1 MLDKITYFLK
11 PCFVSLWTYRIKCI
25 LLSREPKAPCDET
38 TLCLCSLL
46 CLLPVHTHTHTHT
59 HPGSCAPLPQALLSD
74 LMVLSLTVRQT
85 AAYTS
90 RARKMSCL
98 WSPGWAHFSPSF
110 PHTSPCHNP
119 CPPPA
124 MCGTWVRSLSWE
136 DSPGG
141 GHGNPLQCSCLE
153 NPRDR
158 GALWA
163 AVHGVTQG
171 RTRLERLSSGSGTL
185 YCNYLFTLP
194 SFSSRSP
201 WRQGLL
207 YLWIPSIQNKV
218 LSEAWL
224 FCGTRAG
231 WRRGEWL
238 GKTGSTLPFCS
249 PLSASVFVP
258 CDPSLAWSY
267 SLVSWLSLQ

>member
-25 LLSREPKAPCDET
+25 LLGREPKAPCDET
-38 TLCLCSLL
+38 TPCLCSLL
-46 CLLPVHTHTHTHT
+46 CLLPVHTHTHTRVHVHPSHRLCSLIWWSFPWLSGKLLLILQEPERCHVCEALVGLISLPPSLT
-59 HPGSCAPLPQALLSD
+59 HPL
-74 LMVLSLTVRQT
+74 
-85 AAYTS
+85 
-90 RARKMSCL
+90 
-98 WSPGWAHFSPSF
+98 
-110 PHTSPCHNP
+110 HNP

-124 MCGTWVRSLSWE
+124 MCGTWVRSLGWE

-158 GALWA
+158 GAWWA
-163 AVHGVTQG
+163 AVYGVTLG
-171 RTRLERLSSGSGTL
+171 RTHLERLSSGSGML

-194 SFSSRSP
+194 SFSLRSP

-224 FCGTRAG
+224 FCGARAG